1 MAAQIC
7 ETCKN
12 KGCRCYCPPNST
24 CGAYEPSEP
33 RVITWFEKIR
43 SMDID
48 ELAEWLDEN
57 GQFDGSPWMKWWDEN
72 YCQKCD
78 PIECHYTETKEKL
91 GFEPFYERSIECAWC
106 ELEHKCKFFPEM
118 KDVPDSNEIVKMWLE
133 SEIK

>member
-33 RVITWFEKIR
+33 KVITWFEKIR

-48 ELAEWLDEN
+48 DFAEWLDKHGRFGGSLHMQWWEKNYCSQCPLEN
-57 GQFDGSPWMKWWDEN
+57 GYLHDCTGEYDYYVP
-72 YCQKCD
+72 
-78 PIECHYTETKEKL
+78 TE
-91 GFEPFYERSIECAWC
+91 FAWC
-106 ELEHKCKFFPEM
+106 EKHNKCRFFPDMDEA
-118 KDVPDSNEIVKMWLE
+118 PDNKEIIKMWLE
-133 SEIK
+133 SEVK